1 MSTEEA
7 PEREHPLLRI
17 VKGDPTPEEVAALV
31 AVVSAMA
38 AGAAEAASKQAR
50 PKPEWSAH
58 HRKLRGTHRHGP
70 GAWRASAPL
79 TADGHRSPTGP
90 RLRLAGPAEDPA
102 ERRALPRGGGQ
113 RRRRV
118 SSVAVTAPADYTLKL
133 AQLKAVAVAATEKRA
148 IVIGCD
154 SVLALDG
161 EILGKP
167 ASDDEAIERWQQM
180 RGRAGVLHTGHC
192 VIDTHREVWLARS
205 AATQVRFAHVSDE
218 EIEAYVATGEPS
230 AVAGAFTLDGL
241 GGAFVSGVTG
251 DPHNVVGISLP
262 LLRLMLEE
270 LGFVWTEFWELTV
283 LGGQLTR
290 APHAARRARR
300 RPGA

>member
-1 MSTEEA
+1 MATA
-7 PEREHPLLRI
+7 PRLVLASASPARLKTLQNA
-17 VKGDPTPEEVAALV
+17 GLSPEV
-31 AVVSAMA
+31 VVS
-38 AGAAEAASKQAR
+38 GVDESTV
-50 PKPEWSAH
+50 P
-58 HRKLRGTHRHGP
+58 
-70 GAWRASAPL
+70 
-79 TADGHRSPTGP
+79 
-90 RLRLAGPAEDPA
+90 
-102 ERRALPRGGGQ
+102 
-113 RRRRV
+113 
-118 SSVAVTAPADYTLKL
+118 VTAPADYTLKL
-133 AQLKAVAVAATEKRA
+133 AQLKAVAVAANQKRA

-161 EILGKP
+161 QILGKP
-167 ASDDEAIERWQQM
+167 ASDDEAVDRWKQM

-270 LGFVWTEFWELTV
+270 LGFVWTEFW
-283 LGGQLTR
+283 
-290 APHAARRARR
+290 PARRS
-300 RPGA
+300 